1 MLSTLRKSL
10 QATSDNHCKKD
21 NISLFYV
28 NDRTMNENFKNNF
41 LIFKGI

>member
-28 NDRTMNENFKNNF
+28 NDRTMN
-41 LIFKGI
+41 